1 VRSAP
6 RTARR
11 ASTCLALAAAA
22 ILAASCGGSGGGGGG
37 GGPTSPPPPTPGIT
51 FTPSGSAASPGITL
65 AAGAGSTA
73 NELIL
78 EVRASGVHDLYGIA
92 FDLQYPGGV
101 LQFSTSNSA
110 GSILPGGTFQLSH
123 TATDV
128 LVGASL
134 LGSVPGV
141 AGDGVILT
149 LVFAPAATGS
159 GAFSF
164 TRNAVFDSAGRPIAG
179 VSWTAG
185 SVQVIR

>member
-1 VRSAP
+1 MRLAPPTVRRSAVRSA
-6 RTARR
+6 
-11 ASTCLALAAAA
+11 LLAAAV
-22 ILAASCGGSGGGGGG
+22 LAVSCGGGGN
-37 GGPTSPPPPTPGIT
+37 GPTSPPPPPPPTPGIT
-51 FTPSGSAASPGITL
+51 FTPSGSAASPGISL

-73 NELIL
+73 NDLIL
-78 EVRASGVHDLYGIA
+78 EVRASGIRDLYAIA

-101 LQFSTSNSA
+101 LQFATSNSA
-110 GSILPGGTFQLSH
+110 SSILAGGTFQVTH
-123 TATDV
+123 TASDV

-149 LVFAPAATGS
+149 LELQPTAAGG

-164 TRNAVFDSAGRPIAG
+164 TRNTVFDSAGQPIAG

-185 SVQVIR
+185 SVQVVR